1 MGKKRQ
7 TEPTDKPAA
16 AEPKQSWWR
25 RYLPLL
31 LILGLAL
38 FIRILYINELAQN
51 PFFNYPIVDSDSY
64 DQMAQKIVLGKAP
77 TAEPFFQPPLYP
89 YFLSFLYLI
98 FGRDF
103 YWVRF
108 AQMLLGV
115 VNVLMTYLLAKRL
128 LGGKIAIAAGIVA
141 ALYGTMLFY
150 EGELL
155 APVLIVFINL
165 LLMLALDWFLQAPH
179 WQKALLAGILLGVSA
194 IAMTVILP
202 FALVITIY
210 ALIKLRRTS
219 TPASWSKLILWGG
232 VFAAGIAIPI
242 APVTMY
248 NAGQNDSVLIS
259 YNGGIN
265 FYIGTGK
272 DYDQKVG
279 IRPGFEWQALAHEP
293 IYLGY
298 KKASEQSSYF
308 IRKGMD
314 SVLADPFGYL
324 ELLGKKLYL
333 FANGNEIMRNQEMYP
348 FRQYSPLLAML
359 VWKWGIAFPFGVLF
373 PLAIVGTILSL
384 RTKQQRIYP
393 MLLFIISHIAVIIL
407 FFVAARYRMNIV
419 PFLIILAVYAV
430 WQVAASVRE
439 KKWGKTAWA
448 GVGFAALMVFCN
460 WDVGSMPAEF
470 NADAYYNL
478 GVGYM
483 HKGKPEAAA
492 MFAKALELDPD
503 YPEAH
508 DNLGIY
514 LDLQGK
520 PAEALEHYRKVLAR
534 YPNDINANLNMGNA
548 YFNLGDWENAR
559 KCYLKVLEVQP
570 GYPDAIYNLRLLDS
584 KMKST
589 PPTPSKPSSTPQE
602 RIAQLQAQL
611 RTDPNN
617 PMLLINLGADY
628 LALKDY
634 PSALPILARAV
645 QAAPNLWQAHNNYGI
660 ALAKTGSLA
669 EAKRE
674 LETALRLSPN
684 NKDVLANLADVNKRL
699 NVKP

>member
-1 MGKKRQ
+1 MGKKQRTQ
-7 TEPTDKPAA
+7 SHTAPDEPT
-16 AEPKQSWWR
+16 SSGWR

-64 DQMAQKIVLGKAP
+64 DQMAQKIVLGKPP
-77 TAEPFFQPPLYP
+77 TAEPYFQPPLYP
-89 YFLSFLYLI
+89 YFMSLLYLI

-103 YWVRF
+103 FWVRF

-115 VNVLMTYLLAKRL
+115 VNVLLTYLLASRL
-128 LGGKIAIAAGIVA
+128 FGRQTAIAAGVVA

-165 LLMLALDWFLQAPH
+165 LFMLALDWFLQTPR
-179 WQKALLAGILLGVSA
+179 WYKALSTGILLGVSA
-194 IAMTVILP
+194 IAMTVVLP
-202 FALVITIY
+202 FALVIAIY
-210 ALIKLRRTS
+210 ALIRFRRHKPS
-219 TPASWSKLILWGG
+219 QPWRSLLLWGG
-232 VFAAGIAIPI
+232 VFAVGMALPI

-248 NAGQNDSVLIS
+248 NSDRGDPVLIS

-298 KKASEQSSYF
+298 KKASQQSSYF

-314 SVLADPFGYL
+314 DILADPLGYIG
-324 ELLGKKLYL
+324 LLGRKLWL

-373 PLAIVGTILSL
+373 PLAIVGAILAL
-384 RTKQQRIYP
+384 RTKQRRTYP
-393 MLLFIISHIAVIIL
+393 MLLFILCHILVIIL

-419 PFLIILAVYAV
+419 PFLIVLAVYAV
-430 WQVAASVRE
+430 WQVITFMRE
-439 KKWGKTAWA
+439 KAWRKTAWA
-448 GVGFAALMVFCN
+448 GAGFAALMLFCN
-460 WDVGSMPAEF
+460 WDVGAMPSDF

-492 MFAKALELDPD
+492 MYAKALELDPD
-503 YPEAH
+503 YPEAN

-514 LDLQGK
+514 LDQQGK
-520 PAEALEHYRKVLAR
+520 PAEALDHYRIVLR
-534 YPNDINANLNMGNA
+534 QYPNDINANLNMGNA

-559 KCYLKVLEVQP
+559 KQYLKVLEIQP

-584 KMKST
+584 KTKSA
-589 PPTPSKPSSTPQE
+589 PPKPQTQPAGKQE
-602 RIAQLQAQL
+602 HIAQLQAQL
-611 RTDPNN
+611 RSDPNN
-617 PMLLINLGADY
+617 PLLLINLGADY
-628 LALKDY
+628 LSMKDY
-634 PSALPILARAV
+634 HSALPVLKHAV
-645 QAAPNLWQAHNNYGI
+645 EVAPNAWQAHNNYGI
-660 ALAKTGSLA
+660 ALAETGSLT

-674 LETALRLSPN
+674 MEAALKLSPGN
-684 NKDVLANLADVNKRL
+684 PDIVANLKDVNRRL
-699 NVKP
+699 GASR